1 MKNAILAT
9 IALGT
14 IALTSCGSDP
24 YYQNQG
30 GPPPGGH
37 RPGGGGGSEA
47 YGTGQRDGARDARSG
62 RRYDP
67 ARNQGSVPRPFQDSY
82 RSGYSSGYRSNDG
95 GGGGGGGNWGGGGGG
110 SGGGNWGGGGG
121 GGGNWGGGGGGGGLQ
136 ARQQQ
141 VFQEGYARGQRTA
154 ARGGPF
160 IVQEINAAAR
170 AYGPQLA
177 PQYNV
182 GFKAGYDSVR
192 KGR

>member
-110 SGGGNWGGGGG
+110 
-121 GGGNWGGGGGGGGLQ
+121 GGGGLQ